1 MATTWKVTGDTP
13 DSYDFSTGG
22 DPVLGHK
29 ITFIT
34 GNGSRGS
41 VFVPNDHYNPQSIR
55 TLVHAQ
61 AVIADE
67 VASLASGS

>member
-1 MATTWKVTGDTP
+1 MTTTWKVTGDTP
-13 DSYDFSTGG
+13 DTYDFSTGG

-34 GNGSRGS
+34 GAMNRGS
-41 VFVPNDHYNPQSIR
+41 VFVPNDHYNPASIR
-55 TLVHAQ
+55 TLIHAQ

-67 VASLASGS
+67 VAGLTSGS